1 MPTAPTHAHPT
12 PTPSASPAWR
22 FAPHAL
28 AIFLL
33 TLVVF
38 SPALRNAW
46 TGWDDTAYVLNNPLM
61 HAPDGLARI
70 WTTRDSEQFY
80 PLTFSSYYLQHALF
94 GPRPGGYHAVNIL
107 LHAVNAVLC
116 LALARA
122 LGLSRLA
129 ALLAAGLFALHP
141 TQVMSVAWIA
151 EHKNT
156 LCGVFTLLCLLCWV
170 HAARRDHPA
179 LWYLASLA
187 AFVLAMLAKTAVVA
201 LPISLLLLDTLILR
215 PRSEHP
221 GALTRALLRIA
232 PMLLIA
238 TALALITYL
247 FEQKF
252 VDRHSPDWIPT
263 FAERLQ
269 IAGAAPWVYLWHLV
283 WPFHLSPA
291 YSTWNVGASRLT
303 WYLPLLASILAGLAL
318 LAAWWRT
325 RRAPPRT
332 SAWALWGASH
342 FLLMLGPT
350 LGLIPFGNLAVTPV
364 SDHFLYL
371 ASLGLFLPLARLADH
386 LPAPRRPLVGVLAT
400 LALLACA
407 VLSFRDVP
415 VYRDATSMWSRA
427 VSVAPRNYTARLG
440 LAEGLAKSGRLDD
453 ALPHYQAAVDLR
465 PRWPD
470 GWLFLGATLRARG
483 DLDGAARA
491 YRTALDLAPG
501 NTDAMIGLA
510 GVLELQGE
518 IPQALALFEQGVAR
532 APTNLDGRLGL
543 AKMYLGFAR
552 FPDALAQFEAARALR
567 PDLPTPHLGVATCLR
582 ALGRDA
588 DALAA
593 LRAALADHP
602 ADLSLL
608 NMLARLRATSRDDT
622 VRDGPEAVALASRT
636 LELAGAPNPF
646 LLDTLA
652 AALAAAGRADDA
664 ARAALDAA
672 TLHDRAGAAR
682 AAAASR
688 DLAARYARGENLR
701 E

>member
-1 MPTAPTHAHPT
+1 MPTAPTHTDATPPAPT
-12 PTPSASPAWR
+12 WR

-122 LGLSRLA
+122 LGLGRLA
-129 ALLAAGLFALHP
+129 ALLAAALFALHP

-156 LCGVFTLLCLLCWV
+156 LCGLFTLLTLLCWV
-170 HAARRDHPA
+170 HAARRERAA
-179 LWYLASLA
+179 LWYVASLA
-187 AFVLAMLAKTAVVA
+187 AYVLAMLAKTAVVA
-201 LPISLLLLDTLILR
+201 LPVALLLLDALILR
-215 PRSEHP
+215 PRAAHP
-221 GALTRALLRIA
+221 GTPTRALLRIA
-232 PMLLIA
+232 PMLLVA
-238 TALALITYL
+238 AALAVITYL

-252 VDRHSPDWIPT
+252 VDRQSPDWIPT
-263 FAERLQ
+263 FAERVQ
-269 IAGAAPWVYLWHLV
+269 IAGAAPWAYLWHLV
-283 WPFHLSPA
+283 WPFQLSPA
-291 YSTWNVGASRLT
+291 YPIWNVGASRLV
-303 WYLPLLASILAGLAL
+303 WWLPLLASVLAGLAL
-318 LAAWWRT
+318 VWAWWRA
-325 RRAPPRT
+325 RHAAPRT
-332 SAWALWGASH
+332 PAWALWGASH

-371 ASLGLFLPLARLADH
+371 ASLGLFIPLARFADH
-386 LPAPRRPLVGVLAT
+386 LPAPRRPLVGGLAV

-415 VYRDATSMWSRA
+415 VYRDAVSMWSRA
-427 VSVAPRNYTARLG
+427 AAVAPRNYTARLG
-440 LAEGLAKSGRLDD
+440 LAEGLAKSGRIDD
-453 ALPHYQAAVDLR
+453 ALPHYQAAVELR

-470 GWLFLGATLRARG
+470 GWMFLGATLRARG

-491 YRTALDLAPG
+491 YRTALDLTPG
-501 NTDAMIGLA
+501 NTDAMVGLA

-552 FPDALAQFEAARALR
+552 FPDALTQFEAARALR

-593 LRAALADHP
+593 LRAALDDHP

-622 VRDGPEAVALASRT
+622 VRSGPEAVALASRT

-664 ARAALDAA
+664 SRTALDAA

-688 DLAARYARGENLR
+688 DLAARYARGEDLR